1 MRITRREAE
10 DALELPRVRAFLRV
24 IRQGESSQEDR
35 AYRMRFG
42 GHGRPVAWFDDF
54 ARHPR
59 VFEPTRNGQVS
70 SAAGAYQIT
79 ATTWDS
85 IAPELGLFDFSPCAQ
100 DIAAVALV
108 ARRGALDAVLAGRL
122 EEAVAAC
129 RQEWTSLPGAA
140 ENSGRY
146 TMDKAL
152 RVYREYGGA
161 VAREEQPAAPI
172 EDRSTPAREEDAG
185 RIINPEQEAPSM
197 DPITIG
203 LGLGLVKSLID
214 AFSPLARDK
223 IAGALNKHTNDPA
236 IGKQVADSLLDTARQ
251 LTGQADDVIAVA
263 QVKSD
268 PALLAKAETAAL
280 DALEKLAPLLD
291 RIAAHDLK
299 TWEAEEASRDAAGAR
314 GRADGENDVGPLIVR
329 AVIGIVIGILVGL
342 FAIMGIQTAMSAAHE
357 PSTSMLTLVG
367 PLIGAVFGSLGTIVA
382 YRFGTTRNNSIKD
395 ITVEQLSRRR

>member
-1 MRITRREAE
+1 MLTPAQLRV
-10 DALELPRVRAFLRV
+10 ALSHANVGAVLRV
-24 IRQGESSQEDR
+24 IREGESNQTD
-35 AYRMRFG
+35 AAFLLINGGARFSSYEAHPFGELPTTRG
-42 GHGRPVAWFDDF
+42 GK
-54 ARHPR
+54 
-59 VFEPTRNGQVS
+59 
-70 SAAGAYQIT
+70 AAGAYQFLP
-79 ATTWDS
+79 TTWADLRRRY
-85 IAPELGLFDFSPCAQ
+85 AWALPDFSPASQ
-100 DIAAVALV
+100 DAGAVLLIHD
-108 ARRGALDAVLAGRL
+108 RGALDDVLAGRFD
-122 EEAVAAC
+122 EAIAKL
-129 RQEWTSLPGAA
+129 RPTWTSLPGAA

-146 TMDKAL
+146 TMARAL
-152 RVYREYGGA
+152 EVYRRYGGEL
-161 VAREEQPAAPI
+161 ARDDQPAAPI
-172 EDRSTPAREEDAG
+172 EDRSTPARPEDAG
-185 RIINPEQEAPSM
+185 RIFNPEQDSPNM

-223 IAGALNKHTNDPA
+223 IAERLNKHTNDPA
-236 IGKQVADSLLDTARQ
+236 IGKQVADSLLDTARK

-291 RIAAHDLK
+291 RIATHDLK

-329 AVIGIVIGILVGL
+329 AVIGIVVGILVGL
-342 FAIMGIQTAMSAAHE
+342 FAIMGIQTGMSAAHE